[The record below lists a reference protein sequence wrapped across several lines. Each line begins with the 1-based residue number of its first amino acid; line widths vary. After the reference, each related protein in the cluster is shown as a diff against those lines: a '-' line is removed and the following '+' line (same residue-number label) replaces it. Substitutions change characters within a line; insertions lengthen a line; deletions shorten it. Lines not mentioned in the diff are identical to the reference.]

1 MATANQSS
9 KRVKVMLKGKGCRVG
24 NSTDINKEGFSY
36 YEGVIVSD
44 PIMSVDDNDY
54 IYILVQVGDRL
65 MRADVDY
72 IYYLDT
78 TE

>member
-1 MATANQSS
+1 
-9 KRVKVMLKGKGCRVG
+9 MLKGKGCRVG